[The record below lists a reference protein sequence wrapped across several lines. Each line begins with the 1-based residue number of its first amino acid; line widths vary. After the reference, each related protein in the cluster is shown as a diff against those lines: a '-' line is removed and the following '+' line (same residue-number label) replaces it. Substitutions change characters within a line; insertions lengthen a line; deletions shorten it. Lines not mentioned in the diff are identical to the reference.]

1 MPSHTFRWTHSAQ
14 QVFVTGTFDN
24 WSKSEKLDRSG
35 SGFEKTVSLPEQ
47 KEKILYKFLAD
58 GEWKHD
64 HTAKTE
70 TDHQGNINNVLYP
83 SDIQSHL
90 PNSANSVAS
99 IAAIPA
105 MAGHS
110 SSTPGAFPETPAPSD
125 NQMFNVNPLP
135 GTSGSGNPVSLQPH
149 EQVPAAR
156 DITSNTIGS
165 NVKLDEE
172 SYNKSDANPIPR
184 DNQTFSVNPL
194 PATGGTGNP
203 VSLAPGEKVPEPSS
217 FTSNTVGSNIKLD
230 EASYNKS
237 DAGAP
242 FLPPALSPDS
252 EKEAFGEKAIF
263 GGLGPQ
269 TTNMIPESSMGMG
282 RDAAGPMD
290 EKDLGPHISSVG
302 PGSTT
307 AQLAGSQPLEH
318 QRSPPEIVT
327 ESQQAANADPEAS
340 ASPRALEEKDQVENE
355 LTSKVPEAPAAAESS
370 AAPKSSNGMF
380 GMAAGGLAAVGTA
393 AAGYAYTA
401 RDKTTAATGKDPMS
415 FLPQS
420 MQAANVA
427 PEASASPRALEREN
441 QTESEVTGK
450 GPEAPAA
457 AKSTAAP
464 KSGGGMFGMA
474 AGGLAAAG
482 TAAAGYAYSA
492 RDKTTAATGKDPMSF
507 LPQSV
512 QDSINNMNTKG
523 ATAPLASSTA
533 ATSAAPQHAAVN
545 DSEIPQQTHV
555 GDGVEPRG
563 GTFEKETT
571 STVPEEVLHSQKEAH
586 FDPEAAAS
594 PVAVEEK
601 SAVEKELL
609 EKVPTTTATGE
620 PAPTLDAGSS
630 TAGGSSMPTS
640 GMSAAGFGAAGLGAA
655 GLGAAG
661 LGAAG
666 MASHEHGAAGGV
678 PETVTESQREANF
691 SPEAA
696 AVPEAVQEKS
706 AVEDELLTK
715 VPTSTAT
722 GEPAP
727 TIATEES
734 APAPAAREP
743 TSAPAT
749 GGSGFSAA
757 GMGAMGLGAA
767 GVGAAGL
774 GAAGMAAIHHHG
786 AASGVPEPVVESQRM
801 ANFSPEAAAVPEAV
815 QEKSAVENE
824 LLSKIPTSTATGVP
838 APVVASAAA
847 LTSTTSAIPLMSSG
861 APQLSAPT
869 AGLAAL
875 SMNDKSSIPSGISA
889 GATSLNAPA
898 SASAIPLTQTPAAAA
913 APTSLSPPIAAAAEE
928 PVRSRD
934 VSPMTKIPTQAST
947 ATTSNATPVVAAG
960 VGSPSAPA
968 AAGSATA
975 GKPIGTPRPNV
986 VGGASTSTPAKRQS
1000 FAERLRGTPE
1010 SGKSSGGAGDG
1021 KEGKKR
1027 GLFKRLADKL
1037 K

>member
-1 MPSHTFRWTHSAQ
+1 
-14 QVFVTGTFDN
+14 
-24 WSKSEKLDRSG
+24 
-35 SGFEKTVSLPEQ
+35 
-47 KEKILYKFLAD
+47 
-58 GEWKHD
+58 
-64 HTAKTE
+64 
-70 TDHQGNINNVLYP
+70 
-83 SDIQSHL
+83 
-90 PNSANSVAS
+90 
-99 IAAIPA
+99 

-110 SSTPGAFPETPAPSD
+110 SSTPGAFPETPAPND
-125 NQMFNVNPLP
+125 NQTFNVNPLP
-135 GTSGSGNPVSLQPH
+135 GTSDRSNPVSLQAH
-149 EQVPAAR
+149 EQVPASK
-156 DITSNTIGS
+156 DITSNSIGS

-172 SYNKSDANPIPR
+172 SYNRSDANPIPK
-184 DNQTFSVNPL
+184 DNQKFSVNPL

-217 FTSNTVGSNIKLD
+217 FTSNTVGSNVKLD
-230 EASYNKS
+230 EASYNRS
-237 DAGAP
+237 DASAP

-282 RDAAGPMD
+282 GNAAGPMD

-327 ESQQAANADPEAS
+327 ESQQAANVDPEAS
-340 ASPRALEEKDQVENE
+340 ASPRALAEKDQVENE
-355 LTSKVPEAPAAAESS
+355 LASKVPEAPAAAESS

-393 AAGYAYTA
+393 AAGYAYSA

-420 MQAANVA
+420 VQAANVA
-427 PEASASPRALEREN
+427 PEASASPRVLEEKD
-441 QTESEVTGK
+441 QTESELNSK
-450 GPEAPAA
+450 APEAPAVA
-457 AKSTAAP
+457 ESKAAP

-512 QDSINNMNTKG
+512 QDSINNMNSKG

-533 ATSAAPQHAAVN
+533 ETSAAPPHAAVD

-555 GDGVEPRG
+555 GDGIEPRG

-571 STVPEEVLHSQKEAH
+571 STVPEGVLQSQKEAH

-620 PAPTLDAGSS
+620 PAPMLEAGSN

-640 GMSAAGFGAAGLGAA
+640 GMGAAGFGAAGLGAA

-666 MASHEHGAAGGV
+666 MASHEHGAASGV
-678 PETVTESQREANF
+678 PETVTESQREAHF

-706 AVEDELLTK
+706 AVEDELLAK

-727 TIATEES
+727 TLATEEK
-734 APAPAAREP
+734 APAPAAGAP
-743 TSAPAT
+743 ASAPAT
-749 GGSGFSAA
+749 GGSSLRSA

-767 GVGAAGL
+767 GIGAAGL
-774 GAAGMAAIHHHG
+774 GAAGMAAVHHHG
-786 AASGVPEPVVESQRM
+786 AASGVPEPVVESQQM
-801 ANFSPEAAAVPEAV
+801 ANASPEASAVLEAV

-824 LLSKIPTSTATGVP
+824 LLSKIPTSTATGAH
-838 APVVASAAA
+838 APELASAAA
-847 LTSTTSAIPLMSSG
+847 LPSTISAIPLMSSG
-861 APQLSAPT
+861 APQLSNPT

-875 SMNDKSSIPSGISA
+875 SMNDKSSVPSAIST
-889 GATSLNAPA
+889 GATGLNA
-898 SASAIPLTQTPAAAA
+898 SASAAAIPPTQMAAA
-913 APTSLSPPIAAAAEE
+913 APSSSLSPPIAAAEE
-928 PVRSRD
+928 PIRSRD

-947 ATTSNATPVVAAG
+947 ASSPVVTTG
-960 VGSPSAPA
+960 VGSAQTPATQQPA
-968 AAGSATA
+968 AAAMA

-1010 SGKSSGGAGDG
+1010 SGKSSTGGGDG

>member
-1 MPSHTFRWTHSAQ
+1 MPSHTFRWQHTAQ

-24 WSKSEKLDRSG
+24 WSKTEKLNWNG
-35 SGFEKTVSLPEQ
+35 SGFEKTVSLPEKQ
-47 KEKILYKFLAD
+47 DKILYKFFVD
-58 GEWKHD
+58 GDWKHD
-64 HTAKTE
+64 QSAKTE
-70 TDHQGNINNVLYP
+70 TDHQGNVNNVLYP

-90 PNSANSVAS
+90 PNAANSLPS

-110 SSTPGAFPETPAPSD
+110 SSTPGSFPETPAPND
-125 NQMFNVNPLP
+125 NQTFNVNPLP
-135 GTSGSGNPVSLQPH
+135 GTSDRSNPVSLQPH
-149 EQVPAAR
+149 EQVPASK
-156 DITSNTIGS
+156 DITSNSIGS
-165 NVKLDEE
+165 NVKLDQE
-172 SYNKSDANPIPR
+172 SYNRSDANPIPK

-217 FTSNTVGSNIKLD
+217 FTSNTVGSNVKLD
-230 EASYNKS
+230 EASYNRS
-237 DAGAP
+237 DTSAP

-282 RDAAGPMD
+282 GDAAGPMD

-327 ESQQAANADPEAS
+327 ESQQAANVDPEAS
-340 ASPRALEEKDQVENE
+340 ASPRALAEKDQVENE
-355 LTSKVPEAPAAAESS
+355 LASKVPEAPAAAESS

-393 AAGYAYTA
+393 AAGYAYSA

-420 MQAANVA
+420 VQAANVA
-427 PEASASPRALEREN
+427 PEASTSPRVLEEKD
-441 QTESEVTGK
+441 QTESELTSK
-450 GPEAPAA
+450 SPEAPAVA
-457 AKSTAAP
+457 ESNAAP
-464 KSGGGMFGMA
+464 KSGRGMFGMA
-474 AGGLAAAG
+474 AGGLAAVG

-512 QDSINNMNTKG
+512 QDSINNMNSKG

-533 ATSAAPQHAAVN
+533 ETSAAPQHAAVN

-555 GDGVEPRG
+555 GDGIEPRG

-620 PAPTLDAGSS
+620 PAPTLEAGSN

-640 GMSAAGFGAAGLGAA
+640 GMGAAGFGAAGLGAA

-666 MASHEHGAAGGV
+666 MASHDHGAASGV

-727 TIATEES
+727 TLATEEK
-734 APAPAAREP
+734 APASAAGEPA
-743 TSAPAT
+743 SAPAT
-749 GGSGFSAA
+749 GGSSLRSA

-774 GAAGMAAIHHHG
+774 GAAGMAAFHHQG
-786 AASGVPEPVVESQRM
+786 AASGVPEPVVESQQM
-801 ANFSPEAAAVPEAV
+801 ANASPEASAVPEAV

-824 LLSKIPTSTATGVP
+824 LLSKIPTSTATGAH
-838 APVVASAAA
+838 APELASATA
-847 LTSTTSAIPLMSSG
+847 LPSITSAIPLMSSG
-861 APQLSAPT
+861 APQLSNPT

-875 SMNDKSSIPSGISA
+875 SMNDKSSVPSAIST
-889 GATSLNAPA
+889 GATGLNAPA
-898 SASAIPLTQTPAAAA
+898 SAPAIPPTQTPAAA
-913 APTSLSPPIAAAAEE
+913 PSSSLSPPIAAAEE
-928 PVRSRD
+928 PIRSRD
-934 VSPMTKIPTQAST
+934 VSPMTKIPTAASS
-947 ATTSNATPVVAAG
+947 AASPATPIVTTG
-960 VGSPSAPA
+960 VGSAQTPATQQPA
-968 AAGSATA
+968 AAAMA

-1010 SGKSSGGAGDG
+1010 SGKSSSGAGDG

>member
-1 MPSHTFRWTHSAQ
+1 MPSHTFRWEHSAQ

-24 WSKSEKLDRSG
+24 WSKTEKLNRSG

-47 KEKILYKFLAD
+47 KEKILYKFVAD
-58 GEWKHD
+58 GNWKHD

-90 PNSANSVAS
+90 PNGANSLPS

-110 SSTPGAFPETPAPSD
+110 SSTPGAFPETPAPND
-125 NQMFNVNPLP
+125 NQTFNVNPLP
-135 GTSGSGNPVSLQPH
+135 GTSGPGNPVSLQPH
-149 EQVPAAR
+149 EQVPSSK

-165 NVKLDEE
+165 NVKLNEE
-172 SYNKSDANPIPR
+172 SYNKSDANPIPK

-217 FTSNTVGSNIKLD
+217 FTSNTVGSNVKLD
-230 EASYNKS
+230 EASYNRS
-237 DAGAP
+237 DASAP

-282 RDAAGPMD
+282 GDAAGPMD

-307 AQLAGSQPLEH
+307 TQLAGSQPLEH

-327 ESQQAANADPEAS
+327 ESQQAANVDPEAS

-355 LTSKVPEAPAAAESS
+355 LASKVPEAPAAAESS

-393 AAGYAYTA
+393 AAGYAY
-401 RDKTTAATGKDPMS
+401 
-415 FLPQS
+415 
-420 MQAANVA
+420 
-427 PEASASPRALEREN
+427 
-441 QTESEVTGK
+441 
-450 GPEAPAA
+450 
-457 AKSTAAP
+457 
-464 KSGGGMFGMA
+464 
-474 AGGLAAAG
+474 
-482 TAAAGYAYSA
+482 SA

-512 QDSINNMNTKG
+512 QDSISSMNSKG
-523 ATAPLASSTA
+523 ATAPSASSA
-533 ATSAAPQHAAVN
+533 AETSTMPQHAAVD
-545 DSEIPQQTHV
+545 DSQVPQQTHV
-555 GDGVEPRG
+555 GDGIEPRG
-563 GTFEKETT
+563 GTFEKDTT

-640 GMSAAGFGAAGLGAA
+640 GMGAAGFGAAGIGAA

-666 MASHEHGAAGGV
+666 MASHEQGAASGV
-678 PETVTESQREANF
+678 PETVVESQREANF

-727 TIATEES
+727 TIATGEPMS
-734 APAPAAREP
+734 APSTGEPA
-743 TSAPAT
+743 SAPAT
-749 GGSGFSAA
+749 GGSDLKAA

-774 GAAGMAAIHHHG
+774 GAAGMAAFHHHS
-786 AASGVPEPVVESQRM
+786 AASGVPEPVVESQKM
-801 ANFSPEAAAVPEAV
+801 ANASPEAAAVPEAV

-824 LLSKIPTSTATGVP
+824 LLSRIPTSTATGMP
-838 APVVASAAA
+838 APELASAAA
-847 LTSTTSAIPLMSSG
+847 MPLTTSAIPLMSSG
-861 APQLSAPT
+861 APQLRDPT
-869 AGLAAL
+869 AGVAAL
-875 SMNDKSSIPSGISA
+875 SMNDKPSVPSGFST
-889 GATSLNAPA
+889 GATGLNAPA
-898 SASAIPLTQTPAAAA
+898 SAPAIPPTQTPAV
-913 APTSLSPPIAAAAEE
+913 APSSSLSPPTAAAEE
-928 PVRSRD
+928 PIRSRD
-934 VSPMTKIPTQAST
+934 VSPMTKIPTAAST
-947 ATTSNATPVVAAG
+947 AASPATPVVTTG
-960 VGSPSAPA
+960 VDSASAPA
-968 AAGSATA
+968 TQQAPVTA

-1000 FAERLRGTPE
+1000 FVDRMRGTPE
-1010 SGKSSGGAGDG
+1010 NGKSTGGDG

-1027 GLFKRLADKL
+1027 GLFKRIADKL

>member
-1 MPSHTFRWTHSAQ
+1 MPSHTFRWQHTAQ

-24 WSKSEKLDRSG
+24 WSKTEKLNWNG
-35 SGFEKTVSLPEQ
+35 SGFEKTVSLPEKQ
-47 KEKILYKFLAD
+47 DKILYKFFVD
-58 GEWKHD
+58 GDWKHD
-64 HTAKTE
+64 QSAKTE
-70 TDHQGNINNVLYP
+70 TDHQGNVNNVLDP

-90 PNSANSVAS
+90 PNAANSLPS

-110 SSTPGAFPETPAPSD
+110 SSTPGAFPETPAPND
-125 NQMFNVNPLP
+125 NQTFNVNPLP
-135 GTSGSGNPVSLQPH
+135 GTSDRSNPVSLQPH
-149 EQVPAAR
+149 EQVPASK
-156 DITSNTIGS
+156 DITSNSIGS

-172 SYNKSDANPIPR
+172 SYNRSDANPIPK
-184 DNQTFSVNPL
+184 DNQKFSVNPL

-217 FTSNTVGSNIKLD
+217 FTSNTVGSNVKLD
-230 EASYNKS
+230 EASYNRS
-237 DAGAP
+237 DASAP

-282 RDAAGPMD
+282 GNAAGPMD

-327 ESQQAANADPEAS
+327 ESQQAANVDPEAS
-340 ASPRALEEKDQVENE
+340 ASPRALAEKDQVENE
-355 LTSKVPEAPAAAESS
+355 LASKVPEAPAAAESS

-393 AAGYAYTA
+393 AAGYAYSA

-420 MQAANVA
+420 VQAANVA
-427 PEASASPRALEREN
+427 PEASASPRVLEEKD
-441 QTESEVTGK
+441 QTESELNSK
-450 GPEAPAA
+450 APEAPAVA
-457 AKSTAAP
+457 ESKAAP

-512 QDSINNMNTKG
+512 QDSINNMNSKG

-533 ATSAAPQHAAVN
+533 ETSAAPPHAAVD

-555 GDGVEPRG
+555 GDGIEPRG

-571 STVPEEVLHSQKEAH
+571 STVPEGVLQSQKEAH

-620 PAPTLDAGSS
+620 PAPMLEAGSN

-640 GMSAAGFGAAGLGAA
+640 GMGAAGFGAAGLGAA

-666 MASHEHGAAGGV
+666 MASHEHGAASGV
-678 PETVTESQREANF
+678 PETVTESQREAHF

-706 AVEDELLTK
+706 AVEDELLAK

-727 TIATEES
+727 TLATEEK
-734 APAPAAREP
+734 APAPAAGAP
-743 TSAPAT
+743 ASAPAT
-749 GGSGFSAA
+749 GGSSLRSA

-767 GVGAAGL
+767 GIGAAGL
-774 GAAGMAAIHHHG
+774 GAAGMAAVHHHG
-786 AASGVPEPVVESQRM
+786 AASGVPEPVVESQQM
-801 ANFSPEAAAVPEAV
+801 ANASPEASAVLEAV

-824 LLSKIPTSTATGVP
+824 LLSKIPTSTATGAH
-838 APVVASAAA
+838 APELASAAA
-847 LTSTTSAIPLMSSG
+847 LPSTISAIPLMSSG
-861 APQLSAPT
+861 APQLSNPT

-875 SMNDKSSIPSGISA
+875 SMNDKSSVPSAIST
-889 GATSLNAPA
+889 GATGLNA
-898 SASAIPLTQTPAAAA
+898 SASAAAIPPTQMAAA
-913 APTSLSPPIAAAAEE
+913 APSSSLSPPIAAAEE
-928 PVRSRD
+928 PIRSRD

-947 ATTSNATPVVAAG
+947 ASSPVVTTG
-960 VGSPSAPA
+960 VGSAQTPATQQPA
-968 AAGSATA
+968 AAAMA

-1010 SGKSSGGAGDG
+1010 SGKSSTGGGDG

>member
-99 IAAIPA
+99 IAAIPT

-393 AAGYAYTA
+393 AAGYAYT
-401 RDKTTAATGKDPMS
+401 
-415 FLPQS
+415 
-420 MQAANVA
+420 
-427 PEASASPRALEREN
+427 
-441 QTESEVTGK
+441 
-450 GPEAPAA
+450 
-457 AKSTAAP
+457 
-464 KSGGGMFGMA
+464 
-474 AGGLAAAG
+474 
-482 TAAAGYAYSA
+482 A

-875 SMNDKSSIPSGISA
+875 SMNDKSSIPSGIST

>member
-1 MPSHTFRWTHSAQ
+1 MPSHTFRWEHTAQ

-24 WSKSEKLDRSG
+24 WSKTEKLNWNG
-35 SGFEKTVSLPEQ
+35 SGFEKTLSLPEQ
-47 KEKILYKFLAD
+47 KEKILYKFVAD
-58 GEWKHD
+58 GDWRHD

-90 PNSANSVAS
+90 PNGANSLPS

-110 SSTPGAFPETPAPSD
+110 SSTPGAFPETPAPND
-125 NQMFNVNPLP
+125 NQTFNVNPLP
-135 GTSGSGNPVSLQPH
+135 GTSGPGNPVSLQPH
-149 EQVPAAR
+149 EQVPASK

-165 NVKLDEE
+165 KVKLDEE
-172 SYNKSDANPIPR
+172 SYNKSDANPIPK
-184 DNQTFSVNPL
+184 DNQTFSVSPL

-217 FTSNTVGSNIKLD
+217 FTSNTVGSNVKLD

-237 DAGAP
+237 DASAP

-282 RDAAGPMD
+282 GDAAGPMD

-307 AQLAGSQPLEH
+307 AQLAGSQPLEN

-327 ESQQAANADPEAS
+327 ESQQAANVDPEAS

-355 LTSKVPEAPAAAESS
+355 LASKVPEAPAAAESS

-393 AAGYAYTA
+393 AAGYAY
-401 RDKTTAATGKDPMS
+401 
-415 FLPQS
+415 
-420 MQAANVA
+420 
-427 PEASASPRALEREN
+427 
-441 QTESEVTGK
+441 
-450 GPEAPAA
+450 
-457 AKSTAAP
+457 
-464 KSGGGMFGMA
+464 
-474 AGGLAAAG
+474 
-482 TAAAGYAYSA
+482 SA

-512 QDSINNMNTKG
+512 QDSINNMNSKG
-523 ATAPLASSTA
+523 ATAPPASSA
-533 ATSAAPQHAAVN
+533 AETSAVPQHAAVN

-555 GDGVEPRG
+555 GDGIEPRG

-620 PAPTLDAGSS
+620 PAPTLEAGSN

-640 GMSAAGFGAAGLGAA
+640 GMGAAGFSAAGLGAA

-661 LGAAG
+661 FGAAS

-727 TIATEES
+727 TLASEPTT
-734 APAPAAREP
+734 APAPSTGEP
-743 TSAPAT
+743 ASAPAT
-749 GGSGFSAA
+749 GGSDLKSA

-774 GAAGMAAIHHHG
+774 GAAGMAAFHHHG
-786 AASGVPEPVVESQRM
+786 AASGVPEPVVESQKM

-824 LLSKIPTSTATGVP
+824 LLSKIPTSTATGMP
-838 APVVASAAA
+838 APELASAAA
-847 LTSTTSAIPLMSSG
+847 MPLTTSAIPLMSSG

-875 SMNDKSSIPSGISA
+875 SMNDKSSVPSGIST
-889 GATSLNAPA
+889 GATGLNAPA
-898 SASAIPLTQTPAAAA
+898 SAAAIPPTQTPAAAP
-913 APTSLSPPIAAAAEE
+913 PTSLSPPTAAAEE
-928 PVRSRD
+928 PIRSRD

-947 ATTSNATPVVAAG
+947 TTTSNTTPIVTTG
-960 VGSPSAPA
+960 VDSASAPA
-968 AAGSATA
+968 TQQPAAAAA

-1000 FAERLRGTPE
+1000 FVDRMRGTPE
-1010 SGKSSGGAGDG
+1010 SGKSSSGGDG